1 MLPVIYTLV
10 LAACTLQ
17 LRFNKVSE
25 LIHNSTNFRNLDR
38 ATVTVYFQE
47 IIDKASRENTGKQQQ
62 QLRKHWGAVP
72 AASAAAVTIA
82 VAADAHGAA

>member
-1 MLPVIYTLV
+1 V
-10 LAACTLQ
+10 Q

-47 IIDKASRENTGKQQQ
+47 IIDKASSQEAAERQQQ
-62 QLRKHWGAVP
+62 QQQQQQQWQ
-72 AASAAAVTIA
+72 AARRQLTGS
-82 VAADAHGAA
+82 GNSSSRPSRGPRSQQPWQQLW